1 MHAAILI
8 GLLLGVDSLS
18 LATTNDQNTVKRHK
32 VKIRISEKG
41 QLAPARVTI
50 RGQDGSFYAPENT
63 VVRTLTSGN
72 EYFYTNGECE
82 VTLPETPSTLLVSR
96 GIETLTEKLVLQP
109 RRETRIMVELTRWTN
124 LSTDSWYSGD
134 SHVHLHTGGDFEV
147 SISDALTA
155 ARAED
160 LNYTNL
166 NVSNNLG
173 DDIRD
178 AEFITGKPHPLST
191 DRHLLV
197 FGEEMRSSIYGHML
211 LFGINKLVEPQYTG
225 FDDTPHH
232 YDYPPNF
239 DQADETVKQ
248 GGVVS
253 YGHPMF
259 TDQPDPYVTDPL
271 SHNGAALELPIDAIF
286 DRAHAIDIMS
296 YNSDEPLSA
305 GLWYRLLNC
314 GIRLSACVGTDAL
327 LDQSTDPLGGDRVYV
342 KVDGVLSNQ
351 RWLDGLREGRTFV
364 TNGPMI
370 NLQVQG
376 RSVGETID
384 LKQPSTVRVKTRI
397 DSLVPF
403 DTVHVI
409 MNGKAIL
416 TKQYTPSKDA
426 DRVTTQIID
435 VNLPIKKSSWIA
447 IHVTGPEDPRVLDG
461 RAWAHTSPVYIK
473 ISGQPIR
480 HRDDAAYFVTWIDKL
495 LNIVATRNR
504 YPTPEDRERVETL
517 FRKAQDLFRERQ
529 DDVD

>member
-1 MHAAILI
+1 MHAAIFV
-8 GLLLGVDSLS
+8 GLLLGLDSFALP
-18 LATTNDQNTVKRHK
+18 TTGELEADKRHK
-32 VKIRISEKG
+32 VTIRTSEKG

-50 RGQDGSFYAPENT
+50 RGQNGGFYAPKNT
-63 VVRTLTSGN
+63 VVRTLTSGDQ
-72 EYFYTNGECE
+72 YFYTKGECE
-82 VTLPETPSTLLVSR
+82 VLLPETPSTLVVSR
-96 GIETLTEKLVLQP
+96 GIETLTETLVLQP
-109 RRETRIMVELTRWTN
+109 RRETRIMVELTRWAN
-124 LSTDSWYSGD
+124 LSSDSWYSGD

-147 SISDALTA
+147 GISDALTA

-173 DDIRD
+173 DDVRD
-178 AEFITGKPHPLST
+178 AEFITGEPHALST

-225 FDDTPHH
+225 FDDTPQH

-342 KVDGVLSNQ
+342 KVDGPLSNQ
-351 RWLDGLREGRTFV
+351 RWLDGLKKGRTFV

-370 NLQVQG
+370 NFHVQG
-376 RSVGETID
+376 RSIGETIS
-384 LKQPSTVRVKTRI
+384 LSQPSSVHVKATI
-397 DSLVPF
+397 KSLVPF
-403 DTVHVI
+403 DSVHVI
-409 MNGKAIL
+409 MNGKSVL
-416 TKQYTPSKDA
+416 TKQYTPSKDS
-426 DRVTTQIID
+426 DRVTTHTID
-435 VNLPIKKSSWIA
+435 VNVSLKKSSWIA
-447 IHVTGPEDPRVLDG
+447 IHATGPEDPRVLDG
-461 RAWAHTSPVYIK
+461 RAWAHTSPVFIEIAGK
-473 ISGQPIR
+473 PIR
-480 HRDDAAYFVTWIDKL
+480 HADDAAYFVTWIDKL

-504 YPTPEDRERVETL
+504 YPTPADRERVETL

-529 DDVD
+529 QNAD